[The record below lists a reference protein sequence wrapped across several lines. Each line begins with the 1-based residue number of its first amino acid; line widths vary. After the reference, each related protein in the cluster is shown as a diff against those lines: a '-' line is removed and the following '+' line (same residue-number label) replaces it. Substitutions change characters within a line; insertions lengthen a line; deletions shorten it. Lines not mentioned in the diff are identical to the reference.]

1 MPDKELQRQ
10 ARQGTLRGRVSL
22 RQQVQRMLADPKSQA
37 LVDNFA
43 AQWLQLRKFA
53 EAQPNRRYYPAFTK
67 QLRRDMRRETELFF
81 GHIVR
86 AGRSVLEFLDCNYA
100 FVNERLARYYGIG
113 GVRGD
118 SFRQVDLVGSAQ
130 GGLLSQASMLTL
142 TSNATRTSPVKRGK
156 WILENVLGEPT
167 PPPPPDAPS
176 LAEDSDLR
184 STATLRQRLEQHRT
198 NPSCAVCHRQMDELG
213 IALENFDA
221 IGGWR
226 MFDGPHE
233 IDASGQLPSGESF
246 RGPVILAPE
255 VVSDF
260 LVGNLLSVLK
270 GNAIRT
276 GKSPFANSIGDEI
289 ASPALTLIDDGRQ
302 PGGVATRAFDREGTP
317 TRTHTIL
324 QNGVLQAFLYDTYEA
339 RAAGAQPTGHAR
351 GSASS
356 PPSIGSSNLVLQPG
370 SQSSARLCCDPERAV
385 VVSRFSG
392 SCNPITGE
400 FSGVVKG
407 GFLMHRG
414 AKTPIKETLIAG
426 NLFEAWKN
434 VSGISEEFRVINGTH
449 TMPSVRVEDV
459 SVTAG

>member
-10 ARQGTLRGRVSL
+10 ARQGTLRGRVSP

-246 RGPVILAPE
+246 RGPRQLRRVLLETKKDRFLRCISKKMLTYALGRGLQHYDRCAVQKIVDELAE
-255 VVSDF
+255 S
-260 LVGNLLSVLK
+260 
-270 GNAIRT
+270 
-276 GKSPFANSIGDEI
+276 
-289 ASPALTLIDDGRQ
+289 
-302 PGGVATRAFDREGTP
+302 
-317 TRTHTIL
+317 
-324 QNGVLQAFLYDTYEA
+324 
-339 RAAGAQPTGHAR
+339 GHR
-351 GSASS
+351 FSA
-356 PPSIGSSNLVLQPG
+356 LVLAIVG
-370 SQSSARLCCDPERAV
+370 SEPFQ
-385 VVSRFSG
+385 
-392 SCNPITGE
+392 N
-400 FSGVVKG
+400 
-407 GFLMHRG
+407 RG
-414 AKTPIKETLIAG
+414 AASL
-426 NLFEAWKN
+426 L
-434 VSGISEEFRVINGTH
+434 
-449 TMPSVRVEDV
+449 
-459 SVTAG
+459 